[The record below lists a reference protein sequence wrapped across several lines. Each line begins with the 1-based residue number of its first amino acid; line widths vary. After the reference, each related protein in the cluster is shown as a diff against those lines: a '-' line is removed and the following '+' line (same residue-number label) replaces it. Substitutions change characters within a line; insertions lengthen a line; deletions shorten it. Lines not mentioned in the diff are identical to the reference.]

1 MNKNLISYVYYSV
14 FLLFT
19 NYIIFDFV
27 KVKSLKIENFIDE
40 YISLSSNFNF
50 YRNFDFNAGDFIGG
64 SYSIYL
70 TSGPLSAVG
79 AVFGW
84 SIFESFTFS
93 RISNFYWILL
103 LQVIFSYFISK
114 IYKLDSQVL
123 TILNIVMI
131 VLIPWWQGALYSLG
145 EIASMILFTNSIFL
159 FAKYRKQSIF
169 LMSMSIFF
177 GKLLTLLPFIGFYL
191 YVLFRERKIKIVL
204 LDGLIFSIPIIIW
217 ITLVSFYYEKGNL
230 IYYLSSQFDLILNH
244 QSSGV
249 NLENSNSFIEKIQM
263 SEYSSWNIFDR
274 LRILITPILL
284 IFYIVKN
291 KEIVNNNLGKYTS
304 GIIPSIFLPYIWF
317 WLFSPTKWMRYSQ
330 HFMVIILIFLIYF
343 VSLNLDFSRVNF
355 LFSILFISIFI
366 ENNKILIFFI
376 MSLSI
381 YLIYVLKEVEQ
392 KTLKILL
399 CVVLVFDI
407 STSFFQN
414 ESSDEIFY
422 QIESCAESLISSE
435 CRTTFI
441 GN

>member
-1 MNKNLISYVYYSV
+1 MNKKLISYTYYSV
-14 FLLFT
+14 FLLVT
-19 NYIIFDFV
+19 NYVIFNYV
-27 KVKSLKIENFIDE
+27 KIKSFTIENFIDE
-40 YISLSSNFNF
+40 YISLSSNVNF

-79 AVFGW
+79 GVLGW

-103 LQVIFSYFISK
+103 LQIIFSYFILK
-114 IYKLDSQVL
+114 IYKLDIQVL
-123 TILNIVMI
+123 TLLNIVI
-131 VLIPWWQGALYSLG
+131 ILLIPWWQGALYSLG
-145 EIASMILFTNSIFL
+145 EIASMIILTNSIFL
-159 FAKYRKQSIF
+159 FEKYRKQSIF

-191 YVLFRERKIKIVL
+191 YVLFKEKKLKRVL
-204 LDGLIFSIPIIIW
+204 YDSLIFSIPILFW
-217 ITLVSFYYEKGNL
+217 IMLVLLNYEKGNL
-230 IYYLSSQFDLILNH
+230 IHYLTSQIDLILNH

-249 NLENSNSFIEKIQM
+249 SMENSNSFIKKIQM

-274 LRILITPILL
+274 FRILLAPILL

-291 KEIVNNNLGKYTS
+291 KKIINNSLGKYTV

-343 VSLNLDFSRVNF
+343 LSLKLDFSSINF
-355 LFSILFISIFI
+355 LVSISFISIFI
-366 ENNKILIFFI
+366 ENQKILIILI
-376 MSLSI
+376 MFLSI
-381 YLIYVLKEVEQ
+381 YSIYILKEVKQ

-399 CVVLVFDI
+399 CTILVFDI
-407 STSFFQN
+407 STSVFQN
-414 ESSDEIFY
+414 ESSDITFY
-422 QIESCAESLISSE
+422 QIESCTESLVSSE
-435 CRTTFI
+435 CRNTFI
-441 GN
+441 GD

>member
-1 MNKNLISYVYYSV
+1 MNKKLISYTYYSV
-14 FLLFT
+14 FLLVT
-19 NYIIFDFV
+19 NYVIFNYV
-27 KVKSLKIENFIDE
+27 KLKSFTIENFIDE
-40 YISLSSNFNF
+40 YISLSSNVNF

-79 AVFGW
+79 GVLGW

-103 LQVIFSYFISK
+103 LQIIFSYFILK
-114 IYKLDSQVL
+114 IYKLDIQVL
-123 TILNIVMI
+123 TLLNIVI
-131 VLIPWWQGALYSLG
+131 ILLIPWWQGALYSLG
-145 EIASMILFTNSIFL
+145 EIASMIILTNSIFL
-159 FAKYRKQSIF
+159 FEKYRKQSIF

-191 YVLFRERKIKIVL
+191 YVLFKEKKLKRVL
-204 LDGLIFSIPIIIW
+204 YDSLIFSIPILFW
-217 ITLVSFYYEKGNL
+217 IMLVLLNYEKGNL
-230 IYYLSSQFDLILNH
+230 IHYLTSQIDLILNH

-249 NLENSNSFIEKIQM
+249 SMENSNSFIKKIQM

-274 LRILITPILL
+274 FRILLAPILL

-291 KEIVNNNLGKYTS
+291 KKIINNSLGKYTV

-343 VSLNLDFSRVNF
+343 LSLKLDFSSINF
-355 LFSILFISIFI
+355 LVSISFISIFI
-366 ENNKILIFFI
+366 ENQKILIILI
-376 MSLSI
+376 MFLSI
-381 YLIYVLKEVEQ
+381 YSIYILKEVKQ

-399 CVVLVFDI
+399 CTILVFDI
-407 STSFFQN
+407 STSVFQN
-414 ESSDEIFY
+414 ESSDITFY
-422 QIESCAESLISSE
+422 QIESCTESLVSSE
-435 CRTTFI
+435 CRNTFI
-441 GN
+441 GD

>member
-1 MNKNLISYVYYSV
+1 MNKNLISYSYYLV

-19 NYIIFDFV
+19 NYVIFDFV
-27 KVKSLKIENFIDE
+27 KIKSLKIENFIDE

-50 YRNFDFNAGDFIGG
+50 YKNFDFNAGDFIGG

-79 AVFGW
+79 GVFGW
-84 SIFESFTFS
+84 SISESFTLS

-103 LQVIFSYFISK
+103 LQVIFSYFILK
-114 IYKLDSQVL
+114 IYKLDIQVL
-123 TILNIVMI
+123 TILNFVII
-131 VLIPWWQGALYSLG
+131 LLIPWWQGALYSLG
-145 EIASMILFTNSIFL
+145 EITSMIIFTNSIFL
-159 FAKYRKQSIF
+159 FEKYRKQSIF

-191 YVLFRERKIKIVL
+191 YVLFKEKKLKNVV
-204 LDGLIFSIPIIIW
+204 LDGLIFSLPIIFW
-217 ITLVSFYYEKGNL
+217 IALVSFNYEKGNL
-230 IYYLSSQFDLILNH
+230 IYYLSSQLDLILNH

-249 NLENSNSFIEKIQM
+249 NLENSNSFIEKIEM
-263 SEYSSWNIFDR
+263 SEYSSWNNFDR
-274 LRILITPILL
+274 LRILIVPILL

-291 KEIVNNNLGKYTS
+291 REIINNNLGKYTV
-304 GIIPSIFLPYIWF
+304 GIVPSIILPYIWF

-330 HFMVIILIFLIYF
+330 HYMVIILIFLIYLL
-343 VSLNLDFSRVNF
+343 SLNLDFSKINF

-366 ENNKILIFFI
+366 ENNKILIIFTMF
-376 MSLSI
+376 LSI

-407 STSFFQN
+407 ATSFFQN

-422 QIESCAESLISSE
+422 QIESCTESLISSE
-435 CRTTFI
+435 CRNTFI

>member
-1 MNKNLISYVYYSV
+1 MNKKLISYTYYSV
-14 FLLFT
+14 FLLVT
-19 NYIIFDFV
+19 NYVIFNYV
-27 KVKSLKIENFIDE
+27 KLKSFTIENFIDE
-40 YISLSSNFNF
+40 YISLSSNVNF

-64 SYSIYL
+64 PYSIYL

-79 AVFGW
+79 GVLGW

-103 LQVIFSYFISK
+103 LQIIFSYFILK
-114 IYKLDSQVL
+114 IYKLDIQVL
-123 TILNIVMI
+123 TLLNFVIIL
-131 VLIPWWQGALYSLG
+131 LIPWWQGSLYSLG
-145 EIASMILFTNSIFL
+145 EIASMIIFTNSIFL
-159 FAKYRKQSIF
+159 FEKYRKQSIF

-191 YVLFRERKIKIVL
+191 YVLFKEKKLKRVIF
-204 LDGLIFSIPIIIW
+204 DALIFSIPIFFW
-217 ITLVSFYYEKGNL
+217 IMLVALNYEKGN
-230 IYYLSSQFDLILNH
+230 ISYYLSSQLDLILNH
-244 QSSGV
+244 QSSGAS
-249 NLENSNSFIEKIQM
+249 LENSNSFIKKLQM

-274 LRILITPILL
+274 FRILLTPVLL
-284 IFYIVKN
+284 IFYVAKN
-291 KEIVNNNLGKYTS
+291 NKIINDNLGKYTV

-343 VSLNLDFSRVNF
+343 LSLNLDYSRINF

-366 ENNKILIFFI
+366 ENNKILIIFTVF
-376 MSLSI
+376 LSV

-399 CVVLVFDI
+399 CIVLVFDI
-407 STSFFQN
+407 SISFFQN
-414 ESSDEIFY
+414 EILGEIFY
-422 QIESCAESLISSE
+422 QIESCAESLVSSE

-441 GN
+441 GD

>member
-1 MNKNLISYVYYSV
+1 MNKKLISYIYYLI
-14 FLLFT
+14 FLLVT
-19 NYIIFDFV
+19 NYVIFNFV
-27 KVKSLKIENFIDE
+27 KIKSLKLSNFIDE

-79 AVFGW
+79 GVFGW
-84 SIFESFTFS
+84 SIFESFSLS
-93 RISNFYWILL
+93 RISNFYWVLL
-103 LQVIFSYFISK
+103 LQVIFSYFILK
-114 IYKLDSQVL
+114 IYNLDIQVL
-123 TILNIVMI
+123 TIFNIVI
-131 VLIPWWQGALYSLG
+131 ILLIPWWQGALYSLG
-145 EIASMILFTNSIFL
+145 EIASMVIFTNSIFL
-159 FAKYRKQSIF
+159 FEKFRKQSIF

-177 GKLLTLLPFIGFYL
+177 GKLLTFLPFIGFYL
-191 YVLFRERKIKIVL
+191 YVLFRERKLKSAV
-204 LDGLIFSIPIIIW
+204 LDGLIFSLPIILW
-217 ITLVSFYYEKGNL
+217 ITLVSFNYEKGNL
-230 IYYLSSQFDLILNH
+230 IYYLSSQLDLILNH

-263 SEYSSWNIFDR
+263 SEYSSWNIFDK
-274 LRILITPILL
+274 LRILIVPILL

-291 KEIVNNNLGKYTS
+291 NETIKNNLGKYTV

-330 HFMVIILIFLIYF
+330 HFMVIVLIFLIYF
-343 VSLNLDFSRVNF
+343 LSLNLDFSRINF
-355 LFSILFISIFI
+355 LFIILLISIFI
-366 ENNKILIFFI
+366 ENNKILIIFT

-399 CVVLVFDI
+399 CVLLVFDI

-414 ESSDEIFY
+414 ESSDITFY
-422 QIESCAESLISSE
+422 QIERCTESLVSSE
-435 CRTTFI
+435 CRNTFI
-441 GN
+441 GD

>member
-1 MNKNLISYVYYSV
+1 MNKKLISYTYYSV
-14 FLLFT
+14 FLLVT
-19 NYIIFDFV
+19 NYVIFNYV
-27 KVKSLKIENFIDE
+27 KLNSFTIENFIDE
-40 YISLSSNFNF
+40 YISLSSNVNF

-64 SYSIYL
+64 PYSIYL

-79 AVFGW
+79 GVLGW

-103 LQVIFSYFISK
+103 LQIIFSYFILK
-114 IYKLDSQVL
+114 IYKLDIQVL
-123 TILNIVMI
+123 TLLNFVIIL
-131 VLIPWWQGALYSLG
+131 LIPWWQGSLYSLG
-145 EIASMILFTNSIFL
+145 EIASMIIFTNSIFL
-159 FAKYRKQSIF
+159 FEKYRKQSIF

-191 YVLFRERKIKIVL
+191 YVLFKEKKLKRVIF
-204 LDGLIFSIPIIIW
+204 DALIFSIPIFFW
-217 ITLVSFYYEKGNL
+217 IMLVALNYEKGN
-230 IYYLSSQFDLILNH
+230 ISYYLSSQLDLILNH
-244 QSSGV
+244 QSSGAR
-249 NLENSNSFIEKIQM
+249 LENSNSFIKKLQM

-274 LRILITPILL
+274 FRILLTPVLL
-284 IFYIVKN
+284 IFYVAKN
-291 KEIVNNNLGKYTS
+291 NKIINDNLGKYTV

-343 VSLNLDFSRVNF
+343 LSLNLDYSRINF

-366 ENNKILIFFI
+366 ENNKILIIFTVF
-376 MSLSI
+376 LSV

-399 CVVLVFDI
+399 CIVLVFDI
-407 STSFFQN
+407 SISFFQN
-414 ESSDEIFY
+414 EILGEIFY
-422 QIESCAESLISSE
+422 QIESCAESLVSSE

-441 GN
+441 GD

>member
-1 MNKNLISYVYYSV
+1 MSKKLISYINYLI

-19 NYIIFDFV
+19 NYVIFNFV
-27 KVKSLKIENFIDE
+27 KIKSLKLENFIDE

-50 YRNFDFNAGDFIGG
+50 YKNFDFNAGDFIGG

-79 AVFGW
+79 GVFGW
-84 SIFESFTFS
+84 SIFESFSLS
-93 RISNFYWILL
+93 RISNFYWVLL

-114 IYKLDSQVL
+114 IYNLDFQVL
-123 TILNIVMI
+123 TIFNIVI
-131 VLIPWWQGALYSLG
+131 ILLIPWWQGALYSLG
-145 EIASMILFTNSIFL
+145 EIASMVIFTNSIFL
-159 FAKYRKQSIF
+159 FEKFRKQSIF

-191 YVLFRERKIKIVL
+191 YVLFRERKLKSAV
-204 LDGLIFSIPIIIW
+204 LDGLIFSIPIILW
-217 ITLVSFYYEKGNL
+217 IILVSFNYEKGNL
-230 IYYLSSQFDLILNH
+230 IYYLSSQLDLILNH

-263 SEYSSWNIFDR
+263 SEYSSWNIFDK
-274 LRILITPILL
+274 LRILIAPILL

-291 KEIVNNNLGKYTS
+291 NETIKNNLGKYTV
-304 GIIPSIFLPYIWF
+304 GIIPSIFFPYIWF

-330 HFMVIILIFLIYF
+330 HFMVIVLIFLIYF
-343 VSLNLDFSRVNF
+343 LSLNLDFSRINF
-355 LFSILFISIFI
+355 LFIILLISIFI
-366 ENNKILIFFI
+366 ENNKILIIFTMF
-376 MSLSI
+376 LSI

-399 CVVLVFDI
+399 CVLLVFDI

-414 ESSDEIFY
+414 ESSDESFY
-422 QIESCAESLISSE
+422 QIESCTESLVSSE

>member
-1 MNKNLISYVYYSV
+1 MNKKLISYIYYLI
-14 FLLFT
+14 FLLVT
-19 NYIIFDFV
+19 NYVIFNFV
-27 KVKSLKIENFIDE
+27 RIKSLKLSNFIDE

-79 AVFGW
+79 GVFGW
-84 SIFESFTFS
+84 SIFESFSLS
-93 RISNFYWILL
+93 RISNFYWVLL
-103 LQVIFSYFISK
+103 LQVIFSYFILK
-114 IYKLDSQVL
+114 IYNLDIQVL
-123 TILNIVMI
+123 TIFNIVI
-131 VLIPWWQGALYSLG
+131 ILLIPWWQGALYSLG
-145 EIASMILFTNSIFL
+145 EIASMVIFTNSIFL
-159 FAKYRKQSIF
+159 FEKFRKQSIF

-177 GKLLTLLPFIGFYL
+177 GKLLTFLPFIGFYL
-191 YVLFRERKIKIVL
+191 YVLFRERKLKSAV
-204 LDGLIFSIPIIIW
+204 LDGLIFSLPIILW
-217 ITLVSFYYEKGNL
+217 ITLVSFNYEKGNL
-230 IYYLSSQFDLILNH
+230 IYYLSSQLDLILNH

-263 SEYSSWNIFDR
+263 SEYSSWNIFDK
-274 LRILITPILL
+274 LRILIAPILL

-291 KEIVNNNLGKYTS
+291 NETIKNNLGNYTV

-330 HFMVIILIFLIYF
+330 HFMVIVLIFLIYF
-343 VSLNLDFSRVNF
+343 LSLNLDFSRINF
-355 LFSILFISIFI
+355 LFIILLISIFI
-366 ENNKILIFFI
+366 ENNKILIIFTI
-376 MSLSI
+376 SLSI

-399 CVVLVFDI
+399 CVLLVFDI

-414 ESSDEIFY
+414 ESSDESFY
-422 QIESCAESLISSE
+422 QIESCTESLVSSE
-435 CRTTFI
+435 CRNTFI